1 MDKINKLANDL
12 KSGDASVFDELYELT
27 YKVIYYSVLSILKD
41 RSKSEDIVQDT
52 YMRLL
57 KNIDKYQ
64 DNNFV
69 GYLVTMAK
77 NLAINEY
84 IQRKRVTYTDTDY
97 DFMSDFSLMSQIE
110 IDLEHKDIIERA
122 LNALDEVEK
131 NVVIMHTISGLSH
144 REIAQ
149 ITNKPIGTI
158 TWIYA
163 KAVKKMKSTLKEE

>member
-84 IQRKRVTYTDTDY
+84 IQRKRVTYTDKIGRA
-97 DFMSDFSLMSQIE
+97 SCR
-110 IDLEHKDIIERA
+110 ER
-122 LNALDEVEK
+122 V
-131 NVVIMHTISGLSH
+131 
-144 REIAQ
+144 
-149 ITNKPIGTI
+149 
-158 TWIYA
+158 
-163 KAVKKMKSTLKEE
+163 